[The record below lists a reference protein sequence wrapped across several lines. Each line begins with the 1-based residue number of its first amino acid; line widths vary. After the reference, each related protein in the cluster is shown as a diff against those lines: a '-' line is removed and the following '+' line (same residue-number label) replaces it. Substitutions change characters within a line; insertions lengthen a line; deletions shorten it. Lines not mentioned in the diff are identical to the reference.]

1 MNDPPTGPPEAVHA
15 WYTAWRPRLNK
26 YGLRD
31 HKDRLPI
38 ARWAIGNR
46 NTYREHSLTY
56 WAEQQLHS
64 QQARPAYRPHRRRGQ
79 QLVEGTIIQ
88 S

>member
-46 NTYREHSLTY
+46 IPIESI
-56 WAEQQLHS
+56 
-64 QQARPAYRPHRRRGQ
+64 P
-79 QLVEGTIIQ
+79 
-88 S
+88 